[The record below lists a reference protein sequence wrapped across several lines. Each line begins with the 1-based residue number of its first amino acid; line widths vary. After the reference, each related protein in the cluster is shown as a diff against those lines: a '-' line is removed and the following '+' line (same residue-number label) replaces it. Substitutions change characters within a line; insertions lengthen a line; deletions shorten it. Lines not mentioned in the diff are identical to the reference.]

1 MDSFGAQTNSCGA
14 VMPGVKHGIPTCFN
28 QEYTRAVPALAALV
42 RLSLHKRRMLEP
54 TELDLAQ
61 VRLMQ
66 THLRVL
72 SQLLAWSNLEFA
84 SSTAALRALV
94 EIVRAEIGYAQFA
107 IGLVAPDGLLRYAA
121 GFGIPEPL
129 QKTLTVAP
137 GQGVVGWVLEHG
149 APLCVPDV
157 GQEPRYRGLVAGT
170 RSELCVPLKTQTQIL
185 GVINAESPQVN
196 GFDEHDVF
204 LLSSLAD
211 GASGVLA
218 RMQSQENSAHV
229 SQEKFHRLSPREIQV
244 LRELACGKR
253 NADIA
258 RVLNIKP
265 HTVEHHITA
274 ILDKLQLASR
284 YDVMEWAR
292 RNRVFENR

>member
-1 MDSFGAQTNSCGA
+1 
-14 VMPGVKHGIPTCFN
+14 
-28 QEYTRAVPALAALV
+28 
-42 RLSLHKRRMLEP
+42 MLEL

-84 SSTAALRALV
+84 SSIAALRALV

-107 IGLVAPDGLLRYAA
+107 IGLVYADGLLRYAA

-129 QKTLTVAP
+129 QETLTVAP

-149 APLCVPDV
+149 APLLVPDV

-170 RSELCVPLKTQTQIL
+170 RSELCVPLKAQAQIL

-196 GFDEHDVF
+196 GFGEHDML
-204 LLSSLAD
+204 LLSALAN

-218 RMQSQENSAHV
+218 RLQRQENSAYI
-229 SQEKFHRLSPREIQV
+229 SQEKFHCLSPREIQV
-244 LRELACGKR
+244 LRELARGKR

-258 RVLNIKP
+258 RGLNIKP
-265 HTVEHHITA
+265 HTVEHHVSA
-274 ILDKLQLASR
+274 ILKKLRLASR
-284 YDVMEWAR
+284 YEVVEWAR
-292 RNRVFENR
+292 HQRVVEGK